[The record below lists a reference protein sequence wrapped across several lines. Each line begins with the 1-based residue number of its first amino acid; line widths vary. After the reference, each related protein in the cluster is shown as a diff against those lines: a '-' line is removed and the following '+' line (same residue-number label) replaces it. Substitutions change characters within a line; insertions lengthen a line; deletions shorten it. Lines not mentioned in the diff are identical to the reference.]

1 MTEKGIDSIIFEL
14 VTRGFNLIFID
25 NRQTNNKIPQL
36 VLNSFSHILKFNEP
50 FEIDSPTNCRSYETA
65 INNCLEFFTFMCKHD
80 ISFVY
85 TQRNH
90 ILKYLD
96 KMNDKLTALLI
107 DNQSLARRYGVIEY
121 VTAGLN
127 LIENLIK
134 YWSFEIYYL
143 LGRDGINAF
152 IERCKLSI
160 FEHVEEFYESDENEF
175 KLITNNISNEIFK
188 YKTSLRKFYVVNG
201 YPKKLN

>member
-1 MTEKGIDSIIFEL
+1 
-14 VTRGFNLIFID
+14 
-25 NRQTNNKIPQL
+25 
-36 VLNSFSHILKFNEP
+36 
-50 FEIDSPTNCRSYETA
+50 
-65 INNCLEFFTFMCKHD
+65 MCKHD
-80 ISFVY
+80 ISFVH

-96 KMNDKLTALLI
+96 KMNDKLKALLI
-107 DNQSLARRYGVIEY
+107 YNQSLDCIQY

-134 YWSFEIYYL
+134 YWSFEIYIL

-175 KLITNNISNEIFK
+175 MLTANNISNQIFN
-188 YKTSLRKFYVVNG
+188 YKASLRKFYVVNG